1 MKDGLRDREARFAA
15 FMEHLPGLATMRNV
29 EGRYLFANLAWEEM
43 RDIKQ
48 GAWQGKTLAEHWPPE
63 QGADL
68 QRMYFQII
76 VIGKPLERVEMQELV
91 DDLHHFLARHFPILD
106 KNGLPYM
113 VGNIAIDVTARQR
126 AEQRTAE
133 IGRLY
138 RVLSQVNKAIQRG
151 QDPEALFLQIC
162 RIAVEG
168 GLFRMDSSSL

>member
-1 MKDGLRDREARFAA
+1 
-15 FMEHLPGLATMRNV
+15 
-29 EGRYLFANLAWEEM
+29 M

-48 GAWQGKTLAEHWPPE
+48 GAWQGKTLAELWPPE

-76 VIGKPLERVEMQELV
+76 ATGKPLERVELQELV
-91 DDLHHFLARHFPILD
+91 DGLHHFLAHHFSILD

-126 AEQRTAE
+126 AGAAG
-133 IGRLY
+133 GRDRPL
-138 RVLSQVNKAIQRG
+138 VSGPEPSKRG
-151 QDPEALFLQIC
+151 HPAGAGPGILIPADLPHRGE
-162 RIAVEG
+162 E